1 MNIKKNN
8 KPEDILNSLDGMKRA
23 PVPDFFYTRL
33 LAKMESGISENS
45 KKIWILR
52 PAYVVVTLLLIV
64 AINVVVFLSNK
75 DDTTVAD
82 DSQTLQQT
90 IASEYSLAD
99 NNSIYDLNTDK

>member
-1 MNIKKNN
+1 MNTEKNN
-8 KPEDILNSLDGMKRA
+8 RPDDILNSLDGVKRA

-33 LAKMESGISENS
+33 MARMEKGIPENS
-45 KKIWILR
+45 NRVWILR
-52 PAYVVVTLLLIV
+52 PAYVVVALLLIV
-64 AINVVVFLSNK
+64 AINVVVFLRSK

-82 DSQTLQQT
+82 DSQSLQQT

>member
-1 MNIKKNN
+1 MNTEKNN
-8 KPEDILNSLDGMKRA
+8 KPEAILSSLDGVKRA
-23 PVPDFFYTRL
+23 QVPDYFYTRL
-33 LAKMESGISENS
+33 MARMQKGTEWND

-52 PAYVVVTLLLIV
+52 PAYAVAILLLIV
-64 AINVVVFLSNK
+64 AINVVVFLQKN
-75 DDTTVAD
+75 DETTVAD